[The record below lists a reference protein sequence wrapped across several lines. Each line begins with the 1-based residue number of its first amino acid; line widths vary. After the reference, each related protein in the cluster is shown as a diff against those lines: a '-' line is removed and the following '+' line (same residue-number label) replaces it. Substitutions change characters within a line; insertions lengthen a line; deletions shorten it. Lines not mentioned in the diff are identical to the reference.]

1 MTTNRKDNPSDL
13 EPLPF
18 YKLDLQIPSVL
29 MLQNLR
35 TLLLTVLFLY
45 FLGLRTQHLKAEEIF
60 QQGDHC
66 LAYQTEETILL
77 FVDSVVVGKTC
88 EISARVKREGKNT
101 RFVVSFPIR
110 SLDSGVGMRDD
121 DVTEILS
128 VESYPDIR
136 FVSDLL
142 RDDQLESALTQGKTK
157 LAGVLEVAGK
167 SYKVQFPLKFS
178 EQSGTWLVTGKLVT
192 SFSEFGLKLP
202 AVLGGVV
209 ADTSDYLELLVH
221 LRFDGVQGL
230 LELQAASVS
239 P

>member
-1 MTTNRKDNPSDL
+1 
-13 EPLPF
+13 
-18 YKLDLQIPSVL
+18 

-35 TLLLTVLFLY
+35 TILSAVLFVY
-45 FLGLRTQHLKAEEIF
+45 FLGLGTQHLEAEEIF

-88 EISARVKREGKNT
+88 EISARVKREGENT

-110 SLDSGVGMRDD
+110 SLDSGVGMRDE

-128 VESYPDIR
+128 VESHPDIR
-136 FVSDLL
+136 FVSDFLTWQQI
-142 RDDQLESALTQGKTK
+142 RSALTQGTTK

-167 SYKVQFPLKFS
+167 SHKVLFPLKLS
-178 EQSGTWLVTGKLVT
+178 KQSGKWLVTGKLVT
-192 SFSEFGLKLP
+192 SFTDFGLELP
-202 AVLGGVV
+202 AVLWGVV
-209 ADTSDYLELLVH
+209 ADYPDYLELLVH
-221 LRFDGVQGL
+221 LRFDRVQGL
-230 LELQAASVS
+230 LELQAASMS